1 MILRKI
7 TPVICLFIITVVASC
22 TKDPGDNN
30 NAFLKFSNA
39 FVHIAD
45 QQGSTGKVIIESNID
60 WKLSFEAPVPDW
72 VITDKTSGNGNGSFN
87 VTATNT
93 NHTSDYR
100 FATIIATPVNNS
112 SESPARITIVQ
123 YDSTGQVAHH

>member
-1 MILRKI
+1 MRLQKI
-7 TPVICLFIITVVASC
+7 TPVICLFILATIASC
-22 TKDPGDNN
+22 TPDPIDSN
-30 NAFLKFSNA
+30 NAFLKFSNG

-45 QQGSTGKVIIESNID
+45 QQGSTGKVMVESNID

-72 VITDKTSGNGNGSFN
+72 VITDKTTGNGNGSFN

-93 NHTSDYR
+93 NHSGDYR

-112 SESPARITIVQ
+112 SLLPARITVVQ
-123 YDSTGQVAHH
+123 YDSTDQVAHH